1 MTTEREPGRAEQEQ
15 AAADQQGS
23 DAARP
28 GSKPPSGAGLRALL
42 LAAVVAWLGFAAGS
56 RAASGG
62 DQVALETPS
71 GGAASAEARG
81 CADLLPP
88 GHPPIGSMLGLPPG
102 HPPIRAR
109 PRLPAGHPPIPSTL
123 PPLQA
128 PPLPVFT
135 I

>member
-1 MTTEREPGRAEQEQ
+1 MTTEREPRGADQEQ
-15 AAADQQGS
+15 IAADQPGS
-23 DAARP
+23 DAAGP
-28 GSKPPSGAGLRALL
+28 GAKPPWRAGLPALL
-42 LAAVVAWLGFAAGS
+42 LVASVAWLGFAAGS
-56 RAASGG
+56 WAAPAAH
-62 DQVALETPS
+62 QVALETPS
-71 GGAASAEARG
+71 RGAVSAEARG

-109 PRLPAGHPPIPSTL
+109 PRLPAGHPPIPSL
-123 PPLQA
+123 PPPLQA

>member
-1 MTTEREPGRAEQEQ
+1 MTTEWEPGRAEQEQ

-56 RAASGG
+56 RAAPAG
-62 DQVALETPS
+62 DVALGTPS

-81 CADLLPP
+81 CAELFPP
-88 GHPPIGSMLGLPPG
+88 GHPPIETMLGLPPG

-128 PPLPVFT
+128 PPLPAFT